1 MKDFL
6 TMAVFTAVC
15 LSFKTSRNLGLVCL
29 ALLYIAYPNATIGT
43 LLTVGAVYL
52 WRNHK

>member
-1 MKDFL
+1 MQNFL
-6 TMAVFTAVC
+6 TVALLAALC
-15 LSFKTSRNLGLVCL
+15 LAWKPTRNLGLVCL